1 MSSDPQIQEIKDK
14 LDLVELISEYVT
26 LNRSGN
32 YFKARCPFHQEKT
45 PSFMVSPDRDRWHCF
60 GCSEGG
66 DGFTFLQKIEG
77 LDFPEALSALAQR
90 TGVVLKKRSPQDKK
104 QADALQRVY
113 NCLFDAASVY
123 QIILRDADGAQ
134 EARAYVES
142 RGVNKDTQA
151 AFMVGF
157 APEKWDVLYQTLSK
171 RGYDVSDLLKAGLVI
186 KSDRGGFYDRF
197 RDRIM
202 FPIFDHHGRV
212 VGFTGRMLHN
222 TQKGGKY
229 VNTPQTPVFDK
240 SRLLYG
246 LDRAAQSIRKAGKAI
261 IVEGQMD
268 VIASHQAGIE
278 NTVASSG
285 TALGEAQ
292 LKLLKRYATKLKMA
306 FDTDEAGQKAAR
318 RGIELALSL
327 GFEVFVIELKGDDG
341 KDPDDCISKSVEV
354 WKQRVDEAIPFVQ
367 WAINMAVTNFDIAS
381 ARGKKQAA
389 DDVMG
394 LIVKIPS
401 VIEQDH
407 WMRSLSSRLSIA
419 LDVLRSEYGN
429 KVAVKASRQTQK
441 TEKRSSAKKN
451 PFVLLLALFVR
462 LDLDKALLDEFDEQ
476 FYPQALHP
484 LVKFVKTGYTD
495 DTTIEISNVLL
506 MRVEL
511 AYPSFSTEQLHDEFS
526 DVREY
531 CSKQLLQRRIAS
543 IAHHIRDAEA
553 RGDNDRVAQLLEVY
567 TSLREKSGA

>member
-1 MSSDPQIQEIKDK
+1 MSSDPQIQQIKEK
-14 LDLVELISEYVT
+14 LDLVELISEYVQ

-104 QADALQRVY
+104 QHDALQRVY
-113 NCLFDAASVY
+113 NCLFDAAQVY
-123 QIILRDADGAQ
+123 QTILRDADGAQ

-142 RGVNKDTQA
+142 RGVTGETQA

-157 APEKWDVLYQTLSK
+157 APEKWDVLYKTLSK
-171 RGYDVSDLLKAGLVI
+171 RGYDVSDLLQAGLVI
-186 KSDRGGFYDRF
+186 KGDRGYYDRF

-212 VGFTGRMLHN
+212 AGFTGRMLHN

-246 LDRAAQSIRKAGKAI
+246 LDRAAQSIRKVGEAI

-268 VIASHQAGIE
+268 VIASHQAGIQ

-327 GFEVFVIELKGDDG
+327 GFEVFVIELKSEDG
-341 KDPDDCISKSVEV
+341 KDPDDCISKSVDV
-354 WKQRVDEAIPFVQ
+354 WKQRVDEAIPFVA
-367 WAINMAVTNFDIAS
+367 WAINMAVANFDISS
-381 ARGKKQAA
+381 ARGKKLAS

-394 LIVKIPS
+394 LIVTLPS
-401 VIEQDH
+401 AIEQDH
-407 WMRSLSSRLSIA
+407 WMRSLSSRLSID
-419 LDVLRSEYGN
+419 LDVLRSEYGS
-429 KVAVKASRQTQK
+429 KVSKKVPVQK
-441 TEKRSSAKKN
+441 QKVEKRQSGKKN
-451 PFVLLLALFVR
+451 PFVLLLALFIR

-476 FYPQALHP
+476 CYPQAYHP
-484 LVKFVKTGYTD
+484 LVNFVKTGYTD

-526 DVREY
+526 RVKSY
-531 CSKQLLQRRIAS
+531 CSQQLLQRRIAS

-567 TSLREKSGA
+567 TSLRQKSGA

>member
-1 MSSDPQIQEIKDK
+1 MAADPQVQEIKDK
-14 LDLVELISEYVT
+14 LDLVELIGEYIT

-45 PSFMVSPDRDRWHCF
+45 ASFMVSPDRDRWHCF

-77 LDFPEALSALAQR
+77 LDFPEALTALAQR
-90 TGVVLKKRSPQDKK
+90 VGVVLKKRSPQDKK

-123 QIILRDADGAQ
+123 QTILRDAEGAE
-134 EARAYVES
+134 EARAYVTG
-142 RGVNKDTQA
+142 RGVTDETRS

-157 APEKWDVLYQTLSK
+157 APEKWDVLYKTLSR
-171 RGYDVSDLLKAGLVI
+171 RGYDVSDMLKAGLII
-186 KSDRGGFYDRF
+186 KSDRGGYYDRF

-202 FPIFDHHGRV
+202 FPIFDHHGRT
-212 VGFTGRMLHN
+212 VGFTGRMLHD

-246 LDRAAQSIRKAGKAI
+246 LDRAAQTIRKSGEAI

-268 VIASHQAGIE
+268 VIASHQAGIV

-292 LKLLKRYATKLKMA
+292 LKLLKRYAGKLKMA
-306 FDTDEAGQKAAR
+306 FDTDAAGQKAAR
-318 RGIELALSL
+318 RGIELALAL
-327 GFEVFVIELKGDDG
+327 GFEVFVIELTGDDG
-341 KDPDDCISKSVEV
+341 KDPDDCIAKSVDV
-354 WKQRVDEAIPFVQ
+354 WKQRVEYAIPFVQ
-367 WAINMAVTNFDIAS
+367 WAINMAVANFDISS

-389 DDVMG
+389 DDVMA
-394 LIVKIPS
+394 LVVKIPS
-401 VIEQDH
+401 AIEQDH
-407 WMRSLSSRLSIA
+407 WMRILSAQLSIA
-419 LDVLRSEYGN
+419 LDVLRSEYGT
-429 KVAVKASRQTQK
+429 KVAAKGVVKPKVDVKKK
-441 TEKRSSAKKN
+441 TSKKN
-451 PFVLLLALFVR
+451 PFVLLLALFIR
-462 LDLDKALLDEFDEQ
+462 LDLDKALLEEFTEDC
-476 FYPQALHP
+476 YPQAYHP
-484 LVKFVKTGYTD
+484 LVKFVKEGYTD

-511 AYPSFSTEQLHDEFS
+511 AYPSFTTEQLHDEFTR
-526 DVREY
+526 VKIY
-531 CSKQLLQRRIAS
+531 CSKQLLQRRIAT
-543 IAHHIRDAEA
+543 IAHHIRDAEG
-553 RGDNDRVAQLLEVY
+553 RGDKDRVAQLLEVY
-567 TSLREKSGA
+567 TSLREKS